1 MELLIRNAAYRR
13 KKTNETLYLS
23 SGARW
28 GTNHSKSNNGKGN
41 GRVALKTTG
50 RNQNSRAG
58 RPGACPAPVLLSGHT
73 SRAERTR
80 GSPRLPPY
88 GIVAEAED
96 NPINPNYVV
105 RVFLPFPVERW
116 RNRSRPHITVSQIL
130 WGKSKPEHVN
140 KISCF
145 ITSHYIATHEPAT

>member
-105 RVFLPFPVERW
+105 RVCLPSIPSRAVKKQIPSPC
-116 RNRSRPHITVSQIL
+116 NRVPDLV
-130 WGKSKPEHVN
+130 GKEQTRT
-140 KISCF
+140 CQ
-145 ITSHYIATHEPAT
+145 

>member
-1 MELLIRNAAYRR
+1 MELLTRNAAYRR

-58 RPGACPAPVLLSGHT
+58 RPGACPARYCCRLSGHT
-73 SRAERTR
+73 SLAERSR
-80 GSPRLPPY
+80 GSPRLLRT
-88 GIVAEAED
+88 AL
-96 NPINPNYVV
+96 
-105 RVFLPFPVERW
+105 LPRPRTT
-116 RNRSRPHITVSQIL
+116 RSILTTQYASSFHSRSSGEETAGVTVPQIL
-130 WGKSKPEHVN
+130 WGVPPRHD
-140 KISCF
+140 
-145 ITSHYIATHEPAT
+145 